1 MPRGIPRRNGLN
13 AEPAVGDA
21 TVETQPPLSQ
31 RATEMRRERRRRDD
45 GDLDRMGRMAL
56 SIPQEVKERAAREG
70 KTLRWIRDTPG
81 RVQEM
86 TRDDWDI
93 VQGVDPVAAS
103 RHEEGNLVLVEKYQ
117 DWFDED
123 RAKMSRLLDEK
134 ERAIERGMTI
144 DPEDKRQ
151 QAVSYVPDGNRI
163 SRKPGV

>member
-1 MPRGIPRRNGLN
+1 MPRGIRNSLT
-13 AEPAVGDA
+13 ASEPPSSV
-21 TVETQPPLSQ
+21 TETPQPALSQ

-86 TRDDWDI
+86 NRDDWDI
-93 VQGVDPVAAS
+93 VQGVEPVAAS
-103 RHEEGNLVLVEKYQ
+103 RHEEGNLILVEKYQ

-123 RAKMSRLLDEK
+123 RAKKDRLLDEK

-144 DPEDKRQ
+144 DPDDKRQ
-151 QAVSYVPDGNRI
+151 TAVSYVPEGNRI
-163 SRKPGV
+163 TRKPGV